1 MKRRYLTVALC
12 LLLLPSLGWAA
23 TVLRGTVLEEKS
35 GQPMDATVLVYKLN
49 DSGEWDFAGSRE
61 TDETGAY
68 SFTYLDAGTY
78 YLEFRGYSDC
88 EPAVDYCADKYLPQL
103 YTNVPLWDF
112 AHKTE
117 IALQDGDDK
126 ELDIISLQ
134 TRPFYFAT
142 ATNRCVPVD
151 ADGIVRIHRRVKNT
165 TGLQQWMFFWGVVD
179 SPFRTD
185 SSDYYGMQASYS
197 FGKGKWVLLQPGR
210 NFVTFTHKLT
220 PSAMQGSYNY
230 WIIGGDSNL
239 LPMTP
244 YLSGTFCNGVSAE
257 QDAADLSFEASAAGN
272 RNRYGPA
279 RINRTRISAKG
290 TVLEK
295 GLLNLK

>member
-1 MKRRYLTVALC
+1 MKRRCLTVVLC
-12 LLLLPSLGWAA
+12 LLLLPSLGWAV
-23 TVLRGTVLEEKS
+23 TILRGAVLEDQS
-35 GQPMDATVLVYKLN
+35 GQPMDTAVLVYKLS
-49 DSGEWDFAGSRE
+49 DSGDWDFAGSRV
-61 TDETGAY
+61 TDEAGAY

-78 YLEFRGYSDC
+78 YLEFRGASDC
-88 EPAVDYCADKYLPQL
+88 DPKVYYCADKYLPQL
-103 YTNVPLWDF
+103 YNNVAQWDF

-117 IALQDGDDK
+117 IVLKDGDDK
-126 ELDIISLQ
+126 ELDTIRLT

-142 ATNRCVPVD
+142 TANPCVP
-151 ADGIVRIHRRVKNT
+151 ANGNGTVRIPRKVINT
-165 TGLQQWMFFWGVVD
+165 TGFEQWMFFWGVVD

-185 SSDYYGMQASYS
+185 ASDYYGMQASFS
-197 FGKGKWVLLQPGR
+197 FGKGKWVLLKPGR
-210 NFVTFTHKLT
+210 NFVAFTYKLT
-220 PSAMQGSYNY
+220 PTAIKGRYDY

-257 QDAADLSFEASAAGN
+257 QDAAALSFEASASGLQN
-272 RNRYGPA
+272 RHGLASIIP
-279 RINRTRISAKG
+279 TRVSATG